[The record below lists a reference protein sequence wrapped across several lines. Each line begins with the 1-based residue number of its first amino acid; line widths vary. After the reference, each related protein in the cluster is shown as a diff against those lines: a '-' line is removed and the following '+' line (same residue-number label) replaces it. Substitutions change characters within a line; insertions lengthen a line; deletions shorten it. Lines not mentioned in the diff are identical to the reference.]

1 MLVGQ
6 ERKNVAML
14 MLHGVMNV
22 HGYRNGIFEQE
33 TLPQHGMCWPTCL
46 HDQAA
51 SAI

>member
-6 ERKNVAML
+6 KQKNVAML

-22 HGYRNGIFEQE
+22 HEYRHGIFEQE
-33 TLPQHGMCWPTCL
+33 TLPEHGMCWPTCL
-46 HDQAA
+46 QYRAA